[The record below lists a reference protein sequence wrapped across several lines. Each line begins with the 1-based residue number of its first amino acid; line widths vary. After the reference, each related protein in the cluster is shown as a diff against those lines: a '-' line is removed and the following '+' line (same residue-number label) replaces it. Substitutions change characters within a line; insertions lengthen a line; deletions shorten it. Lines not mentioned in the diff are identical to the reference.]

1 MAGNGEGHA
10 IGIDLGTT
18 YSCVA
23 VWQHDHV
30 EIIVNDQGNRT
41 TPSYVAF
48 TDTDQLVG
56 DAALNQIIKNPT
68 NTVFDAKRL
77 IGRRFSDACVQ
88 SDMKLWPFKVIEGP
102 NDKPIIVV
110 KDKGQEKHFAAEEIS
125 SIVLAKMHKVAEAYL
140 GSTVKNAVITVP
152 AYFNDAQRQAT
163 KNAAEMAGLNVIR
176 IINEPTA
183 AAIAYGLDK
192 KAGSDRKRTVMIFDL
207 GGGTLDVSLLVIG
220 NGVFDVMATAGD
232 THLGGEDFDNKM
244 VNFCAEQFKRKH
256 NLDVSGNSRALTR
269 LKNACEKAKRR
280 LSFASTVDIDIDCLD
295 QGVDFS
301 ATITRAKFE
310 QLNMEFFKKCMEPVK
325 KCLSDA
331 RTEASK
337 VDDVVLAGGSSRIP
351 MVQQLLQELF
361 HGKELSK
368 GINPDEA
375 VAYGAAAQ
383 AAVLSASGQ
392 NNGNRLQ
399 LFTLCDVTP
408 LSLGLESTE
417 PDSFRKHM
425 NFLIPRNSSIPV
437 MKKSTFTTVYDN
449 QAAISFPVYEGESAT
464 PAENNFLGEF
474 SLDDIPAAPAG
485 VPNFEVCFDIDAN
498 GILNVSAEDLATG
511 RKKGI
516 TINMEKRSL
525 GTEKML

>member
-1 MAGNGEGHA
+1 
-10 IGIDLGTT
+10 
-18 YSCVA
+18 
-23 VWQHDHV
+23 
-30 EIIVNDQGNRT
+30 
-41 TPSYVAF
+41 
-48 TDTDQLVG
+48 
-56 DAALNQIIKNPT
+56 
-68 NTVFDAKRL
+68 
-77 IGRRFSDACVQ
+77 
-88 SDMKLWPFKVIEGP
+88 
-102 NDKPIIVV
+102 
-110 KDKGQEKHFAAEEIS
+110 
-125 SIVLAKMHKVAEAYL
+125 MHKVAEAYL
-140 GSTVKNAVITVP
+140 GSTVKNAVITVS

-192 KAGSDRKRTVMIFDL
+192 KAGSDRKRTDMIFDL
-207 GGGTLDVSLLVIG
+207 GGGTLDVSLLVTG

-244 VNFCAEQFKRKH
+244 VNFCAERFKRKH

-269 LKNACEKAKRR
+269 LKNAY
-280 LSFASTVDIDIDCLD
+280 
-295 QGVDFS
+295 FS

-325 KCLSDA
+325 KCLSGA
-331 RTEASK
+331 RMEASK

-383 AAVLSASGQ
+383 AAILSASGQ

-425 NFLIPRNSSIPV
+425 NFLLPRHSSIPV

-474 SLDDIPAAPAG
+474 SLDDIPAALAG

-516 TINMEKRSL
+516 TINMEKRSF
-525 GTEKML
+525 GN

>member
-1 MAGNGEGHA
+1 
-10 IGIDLGTT
+10 
-18 YSCVA
+18 
-23 VWQHDHV
+23 
-30 EIIVNDQGNRT
+30 
-41 TPSYVAF
+41 
-48 TDTDQLVG
+48 
-56 DAALNQIIKNPT
+56 
-68 NTVFDAKRL
+68 
-77 IGRRFSDACVQ
+77 
-88 SDMKLWPFKVIEGP
+88 
-102 NDKPIIVV
+102 
-110 KDKGQEKHFAAEEIS
+110 
-125 SIVLAKMHKVAEAYL
+125 MHKVAEAYL

-152 AYFNDAQRQAT
+152 AYCNDAQRQAI

-183 AAIAYGLDK
+183 AAIAYGLEK
-192 KAGSDRKRTVMIFDL
+192 KTGSYRKRTVMIFDL
-207 GGGTLDVSLLVIG
+207 GGGTLDVSLLVMG

-256 NLDVSGNSRALTR
+256 NLDVGNSRALTR
-269 LKNACEKAKRR
+269 LKNACAKAKRR
-280 LSFASTVDIDIDCLD
+280 LSFASTVDIDIDRLD

-331 RTEASK
+331 RMEASK

-368 GINPDEA
+368 GINPDEV

-408 LSLGLESTE
+408 LSL
-417 PDSFRKHM
+417 
-425 NFLIPRNSSIPV
+425 NLI
-437 MKKSTFTTVYDN
+437 
-449 QAAISFPVYEGESAT
+449 
-464 PAENNFLGEF
+464 
-474 SLDDIPAAPAG
+474 
-485 VPNFEVCFDIDAN
+485 
-498 GILNVSAEDLATG
+498 VSG
-511 RKKGI
+511 NK
-516 TINMEKRSL
+516 
-525 GTEKML
+525 

>member
-1 MAGNGEGHA
+1 M
-10 IGIDLGTT
+10 
-18 YSCVA
+18 
-23 VWQHDHV
+23 
-30 EIIVNDQGNRT
+30 
-41 TPSYVAF
+41 
-48 TDTDQLVG
+48 
-56 DAALNQIIKNPT
+56 
-68 NTVFDAKRL
+68 
-77 IGRRFSDACVQ
+77 
-88 SDMKLWPFKVIEGP
+88 
-102 NDKPIIVV
+102 
-110 KDKGQEKHFAAEEIS
+110 
-125 SIVLAKMHKVAEAYL
+125 
-140 GSTVKNAVITVP
+140 
-152 AYFNDAQRQAT
+152 
-163 KNAAEMAGLNVIR
+163 NVIR

-192 KAGSDRKRTVMIFDL
+192 KACSEGKRTVMIFDI

-244 VNFCAEQFKRKH
+244 VNYCAEQFKRKN
-256 NLDVSGNSRALTR
+256 NLDVTGIPRALSR

-280 LSFASTVDIDIDCLD
+280 LSFASSVEIDIDCLD

-331 RTEASK
+331 GIDADS

-351 MVQQLLQELF
+351 MVQQLLQDLF
-361 HGKELSK
+361 YGKELCK

-383 AAVLSASGQ
+383 AAVLSSCGQ

-399 LFTLCDVTP
+399 LFTLCDVTS

-437 MKKSTFTTVYDN
+437 KKKSTFTTIYDN
-449 QAAISFPVYEGESAT
+449 QSSINFPIYEGESTT

-474 SLDDIPAAPAG
+474 SLNDIPAAPAG
-485 VPNFEVCFDIDAN
+485 TPNFEVCFDIDAN

-525 GTEKML
+525 GTEKMM